1 MAKKIN
7 LEEQI
12 EEALTNIKKDRAVT
26 SSLLTDL
33 ITHMK
38 SQGNHT
44 HESCG
49 LIASKYVETLQR
61 SNEQLVKI
69 AAIIQKNTVK
79 SATLSSEEKNEI
91 FDLIQEAGSVVEDE

>member
-7 LEEQI
+7 LEEQL
-12 EEALTNIKKDRAVT
+12 EEALKNVQKDRAVT

-33 ITHMK
+33 MTHMK

-79 SATLSSEEKNEI
+79 SASLSKEEKNEI
-91 FDLIQEAGSVVEDE
+91 FDLIQEAGAVVEDE

>member
-1 MAKKIN
+1 MAKKVN

-79 SATLSSEEKNEI
+79 SASLTKDEKDEI
-91 FDLIQEAGSVVEDE
+91 FDLIQEAGTVTEDE

>member
-1 MAKKIN
+1 MSKKIE

-12 EEALTNIKKDRAVT
+12 EEALKNIQKDRAVT

-33 ITHMK
+33 MTHMK

-79 SATLSSEEKNEI
+79 SATLSKEEKNEI
-91 FDLIQEAGSVVEDE
+91 FDLIQEAGAVVEDE

>member
-1 MAKKIN
+1 MSKATE

-12 EEALTNIKKDRAVT
+12 EQALNNIKSDRAVT
-26 SSLLTDL
+26 SSPLTDL
-33 ITHMK
+33 MTHMK

-69 AAIIQKNTVK
+69 AAIIQKNTSK
-79 SATLSSEEKNEI
+79 SASLSKDEKDEL
-91 FDLIQEAGSVVEDE
+91 FDLIQEAGTVSEDE

>member
-1 MAKKIN
+1 MSKSTN

-12 EEALTNIKKDRAVT
+12 EQALKNIQNDRAVT

-33 ITHMK
+33 MTHMK

-69 AAIIQKNTVK
+69 AGIIQKNTVK
-79 SATLSSEEKNEI
+79 SASLSKDEKDEL
-91 FDLIQEAGSVVEDE
+91 FDLIQEAGAVTEDE

>member
-1 MAKKIN
+1 MSKATN

-12 EEALTNIKKDRAVT
+12 EQALKNIQNDRAVT

-33 ITHMK
+33 MTHMK
-38 SQGNHT
+38 SQGNHV

-69 AAIIQKNTVK
+69 AGIIQKNTVK
-79 SATLSSEEKNEI
+79 SASLSKDEKDEL
-91 FDLIQEAGSVVEDE
+91 FDLIQEAGTVVEDE